1 MYLVV
6 FVEPT
11 IQIDNRLTTDGSR
24 SATQKVGVSASI
36 FLVCTICFYPS
47 QSVSSPTVFRL
58 IHSALFLFTTTS
70 RFFLSSQ
77 TLPVTVVIATVHY
90 SLYSYVIASSS
101 LPVPL
106 LDNPLC
112 SHSNV
117 CPIHFLCTLH
127 ILVLLSGI
135 SIAFQGTNH
144 GPKQVAAG
152 GVALVRCQTGERCL
166 DASATQSGHPERCRQ
181 WTPDGSG

>member
-1 MYLVV
+1 M
-6 FVEPT
+6 
-11 IQIDNRLTTDGSR
+11 
-24 SATQKVGVSASI
+24 
-36 FLVCTICFYPS
+36 
-47 QSVSSPTVFRL
+47 
-58 IHSALFLFTTTS
+58 
-70 RFFLSSQ
+70 
-77 TLPVTVVIATVHY
+77 VIATVHY

-117 CPIHFLCTLH
+117 CPIHFLFTLH

-135 SIAFQGTNH
+135 RIAFQGTNH
-144 GPKQVAAG
+144 GPKQVAVG

-181 WTPDGSG
+181 WTPDGSGSERKEEPILDS